1 MTTYTPKRRSR
12 GEWITRYTN
21 LRSDFARC
29 IWRNY
34 YTVRYWLK
42 RNWLELLA
50 VAVVTVI
57 VIVCTAAAIG
67 RTAAIYAPN
76 EHVPFLPAIAA
87 VRG

>member
-1 MTTYTPKRRSR
+1 MSAYTPKRYER
-12 GEWITRYTN
+12 GAWITRVVGTRN
-21 LRSDFARC
+21 EWQRAF
-29 IWRNY
+29 WRDY